1 MMNYK
6 EVKELAEKYAEY
18 CIIHYRTNQTL
29 PMDFDKFY
37 ENHHLGKNQ
46 MIDPII
52 DQIIIFLNE
61 ISQSFGKRGFQSKG
75 KKIRSLI
82 RTKLKEGFTEQ
93 DFYRVIEIKSK
104 WLTDEKMHKYFRPTT
119 LFGNK
124 FEDYLNE
131 STQPLKQSTD
141 DKLANAYSEG
151 INGNF

>member
-1 MMNYK
+1 MNYK
-6 EVKELAEKYAEY
+6 EVKELAEKYADY
-18 CIIHYRTNQTL
+18 CVAVRYNQML
-29 PMDFDKFY
+29 PMDFDEFY
-37 ENHHLGKNQ
+37 EKNQLGKNQ
-46 MIDPII
+46 MIEPII

-61 ISQSFGKRGFQSKG
+61 TSQSFGKRGFQSKG

-104 WLTDEKMHKYFRPTT
+104 WLIDEKMHKYFRPTT

-151 INGNF
+151 INDNF

>member
-1 MMNYK
+1 MNYK
-6 EVKELAEKYAEY
+6 EVKELAEKYADY
-18 CIIHYRTNQTL
+18 CVAVRYNQML
-29 PMDFDKFY
+29 PMDFDQFY
-37 ENHHLGKNQ
+37 EKHQLGKNQ
-46 MIDPII
+46 MIEPII
-52 DQIIIFLNE
+52 DRIIIFLNE
-61 ISQSFGKRGFQSKG
+61 TSQSFGKRGFQSKG

-82 RTKLKEGFTEQ
+82 RTKLNEGFTEQ

-104 WLTDEKMHKYFRPTT
+104 WLIDEKMHKYFRPTT

-151 INGNF
+151 INDNF

>member
-1 MMNYK
+1 MNYK
-6 EVKELAEKYAEY
+6 EVKELATKYADYCVSVREKLNQQPLDFDDFYEKYETY
-18 CIIHYRTNQTL
+18 NKMKLEPT
-29 PMDFDKFY
+29 
-37 ENHHLGKNQ
+37 
-46 MIDPII
+46 I

-61 ISQSFGKRGFQSKG
+61 TSQSFGKRGFQSKG

-82 RTKLKEGFTEQ
+82 RTKLNEGFTEQ

-151 INGNF
+151 INDNF